1 MSGRTRLERGTL
13 PSFLLALL
21 IHVLLG
27 LWLYY
32 AVHWQSRTPV
42 GVEAELWDARDAVL
56 ENPPRT
62 VVETKPVVPQPARKP
77 EPELKSE
84 DKPDIALQAEKRRAA
99 AAKAAKTPMAA
110 KALEAA
116 KAADAARAAD
126 AAAQAQQ
133 REQNLH
139 EAARQAARQAADT
152 TTAGAGTRP
161 GDGAGTGGTTSP
173 GYADKVRRR
182 VTPNILFDGDLPDNP
197 TAVVAVHL
205 APDGTVLDAR
215 LSRSSGHTGWDN
227 AVLRAVAR
235 SNPLP
240 RDDNGVAPA
249 HINLY
254 FQPRE

>member
-1 MSGRTRLERGTL
+1 MSGRKPLERGTL
-13 PSFLLALL
+13 PSFLLALF

-42 GVEAELWDARDAVL
+42 GVEAELWDAIP
-56 ENPPRT
+56 ENPPQT
-62 VVETKPVVPQPARKP
+62 VVETKPVVPQPERKLERKL

-84 DKPDIALQAEKRRAA
+84 DRPDIALQAEKRRAA
-99 AAKAAKTPMAA
+99 AKAT
-110 KALEAA
+110 KALEATRAAEAA
-116 KAADAARAAD
+116 KAFE

-133 REQNLH
+133 REQNLRDA
-139 EAARQAARQAADT
+139 ERQAAAA
-152 TTAGAGTRP
+152 TAAATASASGAGSRP

-205 APDGTVLDAR
+205 APDGTVLEAR
-215 LSRSSGHTGWDN
+215 LARSSGHTGWDN

-240 RDDNGVAPA
+240 RDENGVAPA